1 MSRTKVLTA
10 DSHHIALRLVTVA
23 VFALLAFGLTS
34 LTANAMAGSVGG
46 SNTSSGGGHSSN
58 KNKPGG
64 TEGHGHSAFG
74 QKDLDNIMDRIADLE
89 AKKGG
94 LLKKLGDRQGKA
106 SSTAS
111 STKDKEDKDNS
122 GPGNWK
128 DRFCKDGAGSSLSSD
143 LRERMCDRWKPA
155 TSTPDTRPNC
165 PRPLN
170 SDGGSRGGNKCER
183 ASTTPMIKLQ
193 HPNAGTAY
201 KHPIDG
207 AVIIKWRNT
216 TSDKTVDIDLKKG
229 STTTSIAK
237 NVTGKRI
244 NSEGDVLGMSTVGV
258 SIGGDGDRV
267 GNPYSDGNGIGT
279 KNGAGE
285 RSDKNK
291 SQLSGYRWK
300 DAPVGEG
307 YKIVL
312 TVKVGETT
320 YTDESDKVFSVKK
333 NPRGMNWYDTDAAT
347 NGDVLGASTTAEMQ
361 VDEVLNY
368 LADTLAEMTVALSS
382 Q

>member
-1 MSRTKVLTA
+1 MTRTKTLTI
-10 DSHHIALRLVTVA
+10 DSHITLRLALVA
-23 VFALLAFGLTS
+23 VFAVIAFGFTS
-34 LTANAMAGSVGG
+34 LTALAADNVGSVGG
-46 SNTSSGGGHSSN
+46 SSGHSGGGGDKDHKAGPAVSHN
-58 KNKPGG
+58 GAMKFR
-64 TEGHGHSAFG
+64 EGQGPTSFG

-89 AKKGG
+89 AKKDE
-94 LLKKLGDRQGKA
+94 LLKKLGERKGN
-106 SSTAS
+106 AS
-111 STKDKEDKDNS
+111 STKDKEGKDNS

-128 DRFCKDGAGSSLSSD
+128 DRFCKDGAGSNLSSD
-143 LRERMCDRWKPA
+143 LRGRMCDRWKPA
-155 TSTPDTRPNC
+155 TSTPDTRPC
-165 PRPLN
+165 ISATVVMDAPGR
-170 SDGGSRGGNKCER
+170 KCGH
-183 ASTTPMIKLQ
+183 ASTTPTIKLQ
-193 HPNAGTAY
+193 HPNGGTAY

-207 AVIIKWRNT
+207 AVLIKWRNT
-216 TSDKTVDIDLKKG
+216 SSDKTVDIDLKKG

-244 NSEGDVLGMSTVGV
+244 NSEGDVLGDMTAAGV
-258 SIGGDGDRV
+258 SMGGGDRGGQGYGV
-267 GNPYSDGNGIGT
+267 

-285 RSDKNK
+285 RSGEKN
-291 SQLSGYRWK
+291 SQMNGYRWK

-347 NGDVLGASTTAEMQ
+347 NGDVLGASTTRDMQ
-361 VDEVLNY
+361 TEEVLNY
-368 LADTLAEMTVALSS
+368 LADTLAEMTVSLSS